1 MIDIIYIDDRG
12 GRSLIRILED
22 LTKSSIRENVEQRE
36 ILHSVTLERNYSM
49 EPAIELLISPLFPN
63 CCLMK
68 AR

>member
-12 GRSLIRILED
+12 GRSLIRMLED

-49 EPAIELLISPLFPN
+49 ESAIKLLISPLFPN